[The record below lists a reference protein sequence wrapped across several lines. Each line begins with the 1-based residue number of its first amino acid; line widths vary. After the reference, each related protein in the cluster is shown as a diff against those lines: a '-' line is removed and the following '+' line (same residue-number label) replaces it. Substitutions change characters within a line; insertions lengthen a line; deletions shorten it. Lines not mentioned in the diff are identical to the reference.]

1 MGRRVEVADSRVGE
15 RPRLEAGRGKVPAL
29 PHTQAQEECH
39 RQGERR
45 SPAGLLRSPQA
56 EAALHRR
63 DQQPHSLAAAQHH
76 RNRNQAAL
84 PFGLVLLECPQRVLE
99 WKWTEALQPCMLGR
113 VEELTPKDCLLLL
126 PAFDASRAPQLP
138 PAPGLS
144 ATPLGRLSLSERL
157 PPPFAAGAPEY
168 PP

>member
-1 MGRRVEVADSRVGE
+1 MGHRVEAADSRVGE
-15 RPRLEAGRGKVPAL
+15 QQRLEVGRGRVPAL
-29 PHTQAQEECH
+29 PCTQEQEECH

-45 SPAGLLRSPQA
+45 SPAGLLGSPRA
-56 EAALHRR
+56 EVALHHR

-76 RNRNQAAL
+76 RNRNHAAL

-99 WKWTEALQPCMLGR
+99 CKRTEALQPCLLDR
-113 VEELTPKDCLLLL
+113 VQELTPKDRLLLL

-144 ATPLGRLSLSERL
+144 VMPLERLSLSGRL